1 MGFFSNLFSKNISG
15 QDKELDAI
23 VNQIKVDL
31 SNNYKDNA
39 VLGIKDLEKLL
50 GEKEAGGKLKNAQP
64 YHELL
69 EHFKEDVASFKR
81 TY

>member
-1 MGFFSNLFSKNISG
+1 MGLFSKKPKK
-15 QDKELDAI
+15 DKDLEEI

-39 VLGIKDLEKLL
+39 IEGIQLLEKTLEQKKL
-50 GEKEAGGKLKNAQP
+50 AGTVKDAEG
-64 YHELL
+64 YESLL
-69 EHFKEDVASFKR
+69 EHFKEDVKNFTR

>member
-1 MGFFSNLFSKNISG
+1 MGLFGKKIKKD
-15 QDKELDAI
+15 QELESI

-39 VLGIKDLEKLL
+39 IEGIHLLESALEQRKAEGRLKDIENY
-50 GEKEAGGKLKNAQP
+50 ER
-64 YHELL
+64 LL
-69 EHFKEDVASFKR
+69 EHFKEDVKNFKR